1 MITGKDIKELRK
13 THGLT
18 QLQLGRALFV
28 EESTISNY
36 EAERRSPNVET
47 LEKIANIF
55 GYTVDLSLIQKKGTS
70 KDVNFYK
77 EKTYSELARLSK
89 EDLTDYIFISQ
100 SDLVLAN
107 LCNLSENI
115 IKSLP
120 LSSLRDLVKAG
131 VDNLDIKTIYYKLNY
146 LHEGVEED
154 VSILVDE
161 IKEYL
166 RNNKDI
172 PNDIVDKVCYIDLD
186 LYGDINHG
194 EMEVDCMRL
203 LDKDKNDLGIEHD
216 DIMKDGEIPLFSEC
230 QTYELLY
237 HIKQNPILQL
247 EY

>member
-1 MITGKDIKELRK
+1 MIRGNDIRELRK
-13 THGLT
+13 AHGLT
-18 QLQLGRALFV
+18 QLQLGRAVFL
-28 EESTISNY
+28 EECTISNY
-36 EAERRSPNVET
+36 ESDKRVPSIET
-47 LEKIANIF
+47 LEKIANVF
-55 GYTVDLSLIQKKGTS
+55 GHTVELSLIQKKGTS

-77 EKTYSELARLSK
+77 EKTYSELASLSN
-89 EDLTDYIFISQ
+89 EDLTDYIFITQ

-107 LCNLSENI
+107 LCNLNENI

-120 LSSLRDLVKAG
+120 LSSLRDLIKAS

-166 RNNKDI
+166 KNNEDI

-186 LYGDINHG
+186 LYGDINCG